1 MEADLDASLP
11 GIACRGSND
20 ATPKPCRIP
29 PVSDVDVGDRGNG
42 RGEPRPADD
51 ARPERDGEEPGGRYC
66 TQTVV
71 QV

>member
-29 PVSDVDVGDRGNG
+29 PVLDVNHDRDSG
-42 RGEPRPADD
+42 RGELGLAEH
-51 ARPERDGEEPGGRYC
+51 ARSERDSEDPGTRSKA
-66 TQTVV
+66 VV
-71 QV
+71 